1 MSSSE
6 TLEKVLRAAE
16 ESQSGSLSF
25 STQMGFTLIQANT
38 NTNTNTNTT
47 NTGQSSEKRGRRK
60 QGHEPGRFLGVRRRP
75 WGRYAAEIRDPTTK
89 ERHWLGTF
97 DTAHEAALAYD
108 RAALSMKGTQ
118 ARTNFIYSHNT
129 TFHHSLLHP
138 SSQHLFIT
146 KHNTTTTTTNNN
158 NNNNQPVFHEPVISL
173 PPPVQSPLDTC
184 TLQATPH
191 ESPSPQHNSS
201 SNNNNS
207 NNSSIDSFFSYNEDS
222 RSGYLESIIPDSY
235 LRPKS
240 DNDSSTGSSSGV
252 VLNQNVSTEEHN
264 NIIFGLANCTSDDN
278 VMTTYL
284 DDEHDQL
291 MIMNDDGLWANDSYG
306 HSSWELMSSCNDINE
321 GDHIN
326 SYVNNP
332 LLVED
337 NHHEQLGFGYM
348 SPHHHHHHYQPLF
361 SPDSTTNAT
370 YSPSF
375 IL

>member
-1 MSSSE
+1 MSSPK

-16 ESQSGSLSF
+16 ESQSSSSLNF
-25 STQMGFTLIQANT
+25 SAQMGFTLIQANT
-38 NTNTNTNTT
+38 KTNTP
-47 NTGQSSEKRGRRK
+47 QSSEKRGRRK

-146 KHNTTTTTTNNN
+146 KHNTNTTNTNTTNNS
-158 NNNNQPVFHEPVISL
+158 QPVFHEPVISL

-184 TLQATPH
+184 ALQASH
-191 ESPSPQHNSS
+191 ESPPPQH
-201 SNNNNS
+201 NNS
-207 NNSSIDSFFSYNEDS
+207 NNSSSIDSFFSYNEDS
-222 RSGYLESIIPDSY
+222 RSGYLECIIPDSY

-252 VLNQNVSTEEHN
+252 NQNVSTEDHN
-264 NIIFGLANCTSDDN
+264 NLIFGGLANCTSDDN
-278 VMTTYL
+278 VITYDHMKGTSDFPYL
-284 DDEHDQL
+284 EDEHDQM

-306 HSSWELMSSCNDINE
+306 HSSWELMSSCTDINE
-321 GDHIN
+321 GDNHSN

-332 LLVED
+332 LMVD
-337 NHHEQLGFGYM
+337 DHHHEQLGFGYM
-348 SPHHHHHHYQPLF
+348 SSHHHHHYQPLF
-361 SPDSTTNAT
+361 SPDSTTSAT